1 MTSGFKQQNSVTH
14 FLIWIFSKYRDLNIH
29 ELVRKLHHCYCFLRH
44 QPLYYGKVKNFDALN
59 RVKSLE
65 ISVEAKMLKMIF
77 DYLRPQKQFGTV
89 YNQICN
95 FFLITFF
102 YQLSKKFGP
111 KKLFFFN
118 FNEIGQNE
126 YLDKTVS
133 DNAHEI

>member
-1 MTSGFKQQNSVTH
+1 M
-14 FLIWIFSKYRDLNIH
+14 
-29 ELVRKLHHCYCFLRH
+29 
-44 QPLYYGKVKNFDALN
+44 KNFDALN

-65 ISVEAKMLKMIF
+65 ITVETKMLKMTL

-111 KKLFFFN
+111 KKLLFFN
-118 FNEIGQNE
+118 FNEIRQNE
-126 YLDKTVS
+126 YLDKTAS

>member
-1 MTSGFKQQNSVTH
+1 M
-14 FLIWIFSKYRDLNIH
+14 
-29 ELVRKLHHCYCFLRH
+29 
-44 QPLYYGKVKNFDALN
+44 KNFDALN

-65 ISVEAKMLKMIF
+65 ITVEANMLKMIF
-77 DYLRPQKQFGTV
+77 DYLRSQKQFGTV

-102 YQLSKKFGP
+102 YQLSKKCGP
-111 KKLFFFN
+111 KKFFFFN